1 VFCAAASG
9 TALLSAPLWSP
20 KRLPRVKPPD
30 RPVNN
35 ITRQILVA
43 IALLGVAVLLWRVAD
58 VLIVGFGGIV
68 LAALLRAFAIP
79 LTRITGWRDRW
90 AVLVVLALA
99 VVALSGLVWLFG
111 HQATTQATGL
121 LNQLPIAFNRLIQ
134 TVQRNQSGR
143 AIVQSLQ
150 GSLSQSNILSNVGIA
165 AGAVIGGAADVVLVL
180 FLGIYFAID
189 PQMYRNGA
197 LRLLPPNQ
205 RSRVGDAMDDAAVA
219 LQKWLIG
226 QGIAMVTV
234 GLLVWLGLA
243 IVGVPLPFALG
254 LLAAVL
260 EFVPVLGPILF
271 SIPGLL
277 LAFTKG
283 PETVLY
289 ALLVYFVVQQ
299 LEGNVL
305 IPIIQRWAV
314 RLPPVVGVLA
324 IVAGGLLLGVTG
336 IVFATPLAVVAMR
349 LVQHL
354 YVEDTLENGHT
365 PPPNAA
371 RRVHREAI

>member
-1 VFCAAASG
+1 VK
-9 TALLSAPLWSP
+9 LAPHSTNS
-20 KRLPRVKPPD
+20 V
-30 RPVNN
+30 
-35 ITRQILVA
+35 TRQILIA
-43 IALLGVAVLLWRVAD
+43 IALLGLAVLLWRVAD
-58 VLIVGFGGIV
+58 VLIIGFGGIV
-68 LAALLRAFAIP
+68 IAALLRALAVP
-79 LTRITGWRDRW
+79 LARMTGWRDRW
-90 AVLVVLALA
+90 AVLVVLS
-99 VVALSGLVWLFG
+99 VGMIVLSGLIWLFG
-111 HQATTQATGL
+111 HQATTQTTDL
-121 LNQLPIAFNRLIQ
+121 LNELPVAFNRLIQ
-134 TVQRNQSGR
+134 TIQRSQTGR
-143 AIVQSLQ
+143 EIVQSFQ
-150 GSLSQSNILSNVGIA
+150 GALSQSNILSNVGIA
-165 AGAVIGGAADVVLVL
+165 AGAVIGGVTDIILVL
-180 FLGIYFAID
+180 FLGAYFAID
-189 PQMYRNGA
+189 PKMYRTGA
-197 LRLLPPNQ
+197 LRLLPPHQ
-205 RSRVGDAMDDAAVA
+205 RARVGDAMDDAAVA

-226 QGIAMVTV
+226 QAIAMVTV

-289 ALLVYFVVQQ
+289 ALLVYLVVQQ

-336 IVFATPLAVVAMR
+336 VVFATPLAVVAMR

-354 YVEDTLENGHT
+354 YVEDTLENGHAR
-365 PPPNAA
+365 PPPE
-371 RRVHREAI
+371 RRRAHSGAT

>member
-1 VFCAAASG
+1 
-9 TALLSAPLWSP
+9 
-20 KRLPRVKPPD
+20 VKPHYRD
-30 RPVNN
+30 RNT

-68 LAALLRAFAIP
+68 IAALLRAMAVP
-79 LTRITGWRDRW
+79 LARITGWRSRW
-90 AVLVVLALA
+90 AVLVVLA
-99 VVALSGLVWLFG
+99 VALVVLAGAVWLFG
-111 HQATTQATGL
+111 HQAATQATDL

-134 TVQRNQSGR
+134 VIQRNQTGR
-143 AIVQSLQ
+143 AIVQSFQ

-165 AGAVIGGAADVVLVL
+165 AGAVIGGVTDVVLVL
-180 FLGIYFAID
+180 FLGVYFAID

-197 LRLLPPNQ
+197 LRLLPPSQ
-205 RSRVGDAMDDAAVA
+205 RSRVGEVMDDAAVA

-226 QGIAMVTV
+226 QAIAMVTV

-289 ALLVYFVVQQ
+289 ALLVYLVVQQ

-336 IVFATPLAVVAMR
+336 IVFATPLAVVGMC

-354 YVEDTLENGHT
+354 YVEDTLENGHLR
-365 PPPNAA
+365 PPATT
-371 RRVHREAI
+371 RRLHNGAT